1 MQKAFLFF
9 LAVVI
14 IILLAYTRPVEGF
27 TTLMGMEVTE
37 TNAGTPPALYTAL
50 PVKQPYV
57 VSLAEAGVGNIQPS
71 PPPPGTL
78 PSAPVEQ
85 RSKETPNPYRD
96 PSTEPAKYIR
106 ILSVKEDLQAFFGF
120 QAFMLE
126 DRNDPS
132 IQMPLT
138 RARADMAEL
147 IDVQSVMERN
157 PGLQSR
163 INNKQLDDIQSNLR
177 YLRAILRDLEASG
190 AIQPQA
196 LEGFVAIEDD
206 ESVEETVE
214 GFQSTPQRVKP
225 QRKRG
230 GIVNPPKPSP
240 SNVQEV
246 TGQPKVDKSVPVQDS
261 TGTRA
266 TLKQL
271 QTFQTKVVIEI
282 TRLNASGT
290 NDPVIVGRVNTLNR
304 IKDDVDQVIDQLQR
318 GIITPQTVPIF
329 SADIDRALPLLGR
342 PSSPLPTILQ
352 KTGLPPAVQNL
363 FPGGLSPRD
372 TEQAQQI
379 NNIVQGYMKDIFA
392 GTSWGVNVNVRYDNP
407 NTLKLQAAAKQGTPK
422 DTDGIPVTGLPG
434 VKGPQTTKPGMKV
447 EKRLDGVNVRASVQT
462 PATTSEDRG
471 FDGGLP
477 GLATSRTLPTPKS
490 GKLDWKQRSQEIKEQ
505 VRRRGMNPMN
515 FGALPDDAVVS
526 DSFSWRGYTQMM
538 CMRLNSTMDPGLAVT
553 VGCPPQSWS
562 GWKD

>member
-9 LAVVI
+9 LAVA
-14 IILLAYTRPVEGF
+14 IILLLAYARPVEGF
-27 TTLMGMEVTE
+27 TSIMGMNITD
-37 TNAGTPPALYTAL
+37 TNAGTPPALYTSL
-50 PVKQPYV
+50 PVKQPKT

-71 PPPPGTL
+71 PPSAGTL
-78 PSAPVEQ
+78 PSAPVAQ

-126 DRNDPS
+126 DRNDPAV
-132 IQMPLT
+132 QMPLT

-163 INNKQLDDIQSNLR
+163 ITNKQLDDIQSNLR
-177 YLRAILRDLEASG
+177 YLRAMLRDLEASG

-196 LEGFVAIEDD
+196 LESFTGMAEH
-206 ESVEETVE
+206 EEKYVE
-214 GFQSTPQRVKP
+214 GFESQPSTVT
-225 QRKRG
+225 
-230 GIVNPPKPSP
+230 
-240 SNVQEV
+240 EV
-246 TGQPKVDKSVPVQDS
+246 AGQPTAAPEQTTFDPSGK
-261 TGTRA
+261 RA

-271 QTFQTKVVIEI
+271 QEFQTKVVVEI

-290 NDPVIVGRVNTLNR
+290 NDPVIVGRITTLNR

-318 GIITPQTVPIF
+318 GIITPQTVPIY
-329 SADIDRALPLLGR
+329 SNDIERALPLLGR
-342 PSSPLPTILQ
+342 ANAPLPTILE

-372 TEQAQQI
+372 TEQANQI
-379 NNIVQGYMKDIFA
+379 NNIVQGYMKNIFE
-392 GTSWGVNVNVRYDNP
+392 GTSWGLNVKVKYDNP
-407 NTLKLQAAAKQGTPK
+407 NILKLKAAANGVS
-422 DTDGIPVTGLPG
+422 DGLPVTGLPG
-434 VKGPQTTKPGMKV
+434 VKPSEEAPGMKIEKKVNGADVSATV
-447 EKRLDGVNVRASVQT
+447 ET
-462 PATTSEDRG
+462 PATSSEDRG
-471 FDGGLP
+471 FDTGLP

-505 VRRRGMNPMN
+505 VRKRGLNPLN

-538 CMRLNSTMDPGLAVT
+538 CARLNTTMDPGLATT
-553 VGCPPQSWS
+553 VGCPSQSWS

>member
-9 LAVVI
+9 LAVAI

-27 TTLMGMEVTE
+27 TTLMGMEVTQ

-190 AIQPQA
+190 AIQQQA
-196 LEGFVAIEDD
+196 LEGFAD
-206 ESVEETVE
+206 
-214 GFQSTPQRVKP
+214 
-225 QRKRG
+225 
-230 GIVNPPKPSP
+230 
-240 SNVQEV
+240 VQEV
-246 TGQPKVDKSVPVQDS
+246 TGQPKADTPAPVEDS
-261 TGTRA
+261 TGKRA

-271 QTFQTKVVIEI
+271 QEFQTKVVIEI

-290 NDPVIVGRVNTLNR
+290 NDPVIVGRINTLNR

-318 GIITPQTVPIF
+318 GMITPQTVPIF
-329 SADIDRALPLLGR
+329 SADIERALPLLGR
-342 PSSPLPTILQ
+342 PSSPLPTLLQ

-363 FPGGLSPRD
+363 FPGGLSPND

-379 NNIVQGYMKDIFA
+379 NNIVQGYMKNIFE
-392 GTSWGVNVNVRYDNP
+392 GTSWGLNVNVKYDNP
-407 NTLKLQAAAKQGTPK
+407 NVLKLQAAANQTHEK
-422 DTDGIPVTGLPG
+422 DGNGIPVTGLPG
-434 VKGPQTTKPGMKV
+434 VKGPNTQEPGMKIA
-447 EKRLDGVNVRASVQT
+447 KKLDGVDVQASIET
-462 PATTSEDRG
+462 PATTSEDKG

-490 GKLDWKQRSQEIKEQ
+490 GKLDWKQRAQEIKEQ
-505 VRRRGMNPMN
+505 VRRRGLNPMN

>member
-9 LAVVI
+9 LAVAI
-14 IILLAYTRPVEGF
+14 IILLAYAKPVEGF
-27 TTLMGMEVTE
+27 TSIMGMEITDI
-37 TNAGTPPALYTAL
+37 NAGTPPALYTDL
-50 PVKQPYV
+50 PVKQPKTV
-57 VSLAEAGVGNIQPS
+57 ALAEAGVGNIQPS
-71 PPPPGTL
+71 PPSAGTL

-132 IQMPLT
+132 VQMPLT

-190 AIQPQA
+190 AIQQQA
-196 LEGFVAIEDD
+196 LEGFVDIPEEEEDED
-206 ESVEETVE
+206 VE
-214 GFQSTPQRVKP
+214 GFYAQPKRIKP
-225 QRKRG
+225 RKFVR
-230 GIVNPPKPSP
+230 KPAPTAQP
-240 SNVQEV
+240 SNVKEV
-246 TGQPKVDKSVPVQDS
+246 AAQPTKAVAKKAAPIDPSGK
-261 TGTRA
+261 RA
-266 TLKQL
+266 TLIQL
-271 QTFQTKVVIEI
+271 QEFQTKIVIEI

-290 NDPVIVGRVNTLNR
+290 TDPLIVGRITTLNR
-304 IKDDVDQVIDQLQR
+304 IKDDVDQVIEQLQR
-318 GIITPQTVPIF
+318 GAITPQTVPIYYK
-329 SADIDRALPLLGR
+329 DIERALPLLGR
-342 PSSPLPTILQ
+342 VNAPLPNLLK
-352 KTGLPPAVQNL
+352 KTGLPPAIQNL

-379 NNIVQGYMKDIFA
+379 NNIVKGYMKNIFE
-392 GTSWGVNVNVRYDNP
+392 GTSWGLNLNVNYENP
-407 NTLKLQAAAKQGTPK
+407 NVLKLKGAAAATPSS
-422 DTDGIPVTGLPG
+422 DGLPVTGLPG
-434 VKGPQTTKPGMKV
+434 VRSASRQPGMKV
-447 EKRLDGVNVRASVQT
+447 EKKLNGVNVRATVDT
-462 PATTSEDRG
+462 PATTSLEQG

-477 GLATSRTLPTPKS
+477 GLATSRTLPTPTS
-490 GKLDWKQRSQEIKEQ
+490 GKLDWKQRTQEIKEQ
-505 VRRRGMNPMN
+505 VRKRGLNPMN

-526 DSFSWRGYTQMM
+526 DSFSWRGHAQMM
-538 CMRLNSTMDPGLAVT
+538 CSRLNTTMDPGLATT
-553 VGCPPQSWS
+553 VGCPSQSWS
-562 GWKD
+562 GWRD

>member
-9 LAVVI
+9 LAVAI
-14 IILLAYTRPVEGF
+14 IILLAYARPVEGF
-27 TTLMGMEVTE
+27 TSMMGMELTD
-37 TNAGTPPALYTAL
+37 TNAGTPPALYTNL
-50 PVKQPYV
+50 PVKQPNV

-71 PPPPGTL
+71 PPSAGTL

-147 IDVQSVMERN
+147 IDTQSVMERN

-163 INNKQLDDIQSNLR
+163 ITNQQLDDIQSNLR
-177 YLRAILRDLEASG
+177 YLRAMLRDLEASG

-196 LEGFVAIEDD
+196 LEGFGNANEQ
-206 ESVEETVE
+206 EEFVE
-214 GFQSTPQRVKP
+214 GFQTQPKRIKP
-225 QRKRG
+225 RKFVR
-230 GIVNPPKPSP
+230 KPAPAVPAAQP
-240 SNVQEV
+240 SNVKEV
-246 TGQPKVDKSVPVQDS
+246 TAQAGTAAAAAAVKQAPVDTSGK
-261 TGTRA
+261 RA
-266 TLKQL
+266 TLIQL
-271 QTFQTKVVIEI
+271 QEFQTKVVIEI

-290 NDPVIVGRVNTLNR
+290 TDPVIVGRITTLNR

-318 GIITPQTVPIF
+318 GVITPQTVPID
-329 SADIDRALPLLGR
+329 STDIERALPLLGR
-342 PSSPLPTILQ
+342 ANAPLPTILK

-372 TEQAQQI
+372 TEQANQI
-379 NNIVQGYMKDIFA
+379 NNIMKGYMKNIFE
-392 GTSWGVNVNVRYDNP
+392 GTSWGVNLNVKYDNP
-407 NTLKLQAAAKQGTPK
+407 NVLKLKAANGL
-422 DTDGIPVTGLPG
+422 PVTGLPG
-434 VKGPQTTKPGMKV
+434 VQATDEQPGMKIV
-447 EKRLDGVNVRASVQT
+447 KKVNGVNVRAKVDT

-505 VRRRGMNPMN
+505 VRKRGLNPMN

-526 DSFSWRGYTQMM
+526 DSFSWRGYAQMM
-538 CMRLNSTMDPGLAVT
+538 CMRLNTTMDPGLAIT

>member
-9 LAVVI
+9 LAVTI
-14 IILLAYTRPVEGF
+14 ILLLAYTKPVEGF
-27 TTLMGMEVTE
+27 TTLMGMKVTDV
-37 TNAGTPPALYTAL
+37 NAGTPPALYTDL
-50 PVKQPYV
+50 PVKQPTV

-71 PPPPGTL
+71 PPPAGTL

-106 ILSVKEDLQAFFGF
+106 ILAVKEDLQAFFGF

-147 IDVQSVMERN
+147 IDLQSVMERN

-196 LEGFVAIEDD
+196 LEGFFTQDQDQD
-206 ESVEETVE
+206 EVIAE
-214 GFQSTPQRVKP
+214 GFQGSPVKEVAGIPKAPTPTK
-225 QRKRG
+225 
-230 GIVNPPKPSP
+230 IDPS
-240 SNVQEV
+240 Q
-246 TGQPKVDKSVPVQDS
+246 K
-261 TGTRA
+261 RA

-271 QTFQTKVVIEI
+271 QEFQTKVVVEI

-290 NDPVIVGRVNTLNR
+290 NDPVIVGRISTLNR

-329 SADIDRALPLLGR
+329 SSDVERALPLLGT
-342 PSSPLPTILQ
+342 PSSPLPTVL
-352 KTGLPPAVQNL
+352 KKAGLPPAIQNL
-363 FPGGLSPRD
+363 FPAGLSPRD

-379 NNIVQGYMKDIFA
+379 NNIVQGYMKNIFEGA
-392 GTSWGVNVNVRYDNP
+392 SWGVNVNLRYDNP
-407 NTLKLQAAAKQGTPK
+407 NILKLKTKANEVAQEA
-422 DTDGIPVTGLPG
+422 DDGIPVTGIPG
-434 VKGPQTTKPGMKV
+434 VKGKQVNKPGMKV
-447 EKRLDGVNVRASVQT
+447 EKKVDGVNVSAKVQT
-462 PATTSEDRG
+462 PVTTSMDKG
-471 FDGGLP
+471 FDSGLP

-490 GKLDWKQRSQEIKEQ
+490 GTLDWKQRSQEIKEQ
-505 VRRRGMNPMN
+505 IRKRGLNPMN

-538 CMRLNSTMDPGLAVT
+538 CSRLNTTMDPGLGVT
-553 VGCPPQSWS
+553 VGCPPQNWS

>member
-9 LAVVI
+9 LAVA
-14 IILLAYTRPVEGF
+14 IILLLAYARPVEGF
-27 TTLMGMEVTE
+27 TSIMGMQITDV
-37 TNAGTPPALYTAL
+37 NAGTPPALYTKL
-50 PVKQPYV
+50 PVKQPNV

-71 PPPPGTL
+71 PPSAGTL

-126 DRNDPS
+126 DRNDPAV
-132 IQMPLT
+132 QMPLT

-177 YLRAILRDLEASG
+177 YLRAMLRDLEASG

-196 LEGFVAIEDD
+196 LESFTGMAEH
-206 ESVEETVE
+206 EERFVE
-214 GFQSTPQRVKP
+214 GFESQPST
-225 QRKRG
+225 
-230 GIVNPPKPSP
+230 VN
-240 SNVQEV
+240 EV
-246 TGQPKVDKSVPVQDS
+246 AGQPSAS
-261 TGTRA
+261 TEQNTFDPSGKRA

-271 QTFQTKVVIEI
+271 QEFQTKVVVEI

-290 NDPVIVGRVNTLNR
+290 SDPLIVGRIATLNR

-318 GIITPQTVPIF
+318 GIITPQTVPIY
-329 SADIDRALPLLGR
+329 SSDIERALPLLGR
-342 PSSPLPTILQ
+342 VNAPLPTLLE

-363 FPGGLSPRD
+363 FPGGMSPRD
-372 TEQAQQI
+372 TEQANQI
-379 NNIVQGYMKDIFA
+379 NNIVQGYMKNIFE
-392 GTSWGVNVNVRYDNP
+392 GTSWGLNVNVNYENP
-407 NTLKLQAAAKQGTPK
+407 NVLKLKAAANKPS
-422 DTDGIPVTGLPG
+422 DGLPVTGLPG
-434 VKGPQTTKPGMKV
+434 VTASEAAPGMKV
-447 EKRLDGVNVRASVQT
+447 QQKVNGVDVSATVDT
-462 PATTSEDRG
+462 PATSSEDRG

-477 GLATSRTLPTPKS
+477 GIATSRTLPTPKA

-505 VRRRGMNPMN
+505 VRKRGLNPMN

-538 CMRLNSTMDPGLAVT
+538 CARLNTTMDPGLATT
-553 VGCPPQSWS
+553 VGCPTQNWS
-562 GWKD
+562 GWRD

>member
-9 LAVVI
+9 LAVA
-14 IILLAYTRPVEGF
+14 IILLLAYAKPVEGF
-27 TTLMGMEVTE
+27 TSIMGMQITDV
-37 TNAGTPPALYTAL
+37 NAGTPPALYTKL
-50 PVKQPYV
+50 PVKQPNV

-71 PPPPGTL
+71 PPSAGTL

-96 PSTEPAKYIR
+96 PSMEPAKYIR

-126 DRNDPS
+126 DRNDPA

-163 INNKQLDDIQSNLR
+163 ITNKQLDDIQSNLR

-196 LEGFVAIEDD
+196 LESFTGMEDQ
-206 ESVEETVE
+206 EEEAVE
-214 GFQSTPQRVKP
+214 GFQS
-225 QRKRG
+225 
-230 GIVNPPKPSP
+230 PPKRIKPRKFVRKPAVAAAAVAASAAT
-240 SNVQEV
+240 NVKEV
-246 TGQPKVDKSVPVQDS
+246 ASQPKAAPEPTTFDPSGK
-261 TGTRA
+261 RA

-271 QTFQTKVVIEI
+271 QEFQTKVVVEI

-290 NDPVIVGRVNTLNR
+290 NDPVIVGRITTLNR

-318 GIITPQTVPIF
+318 GVITPKTVPIY
-329 SADIDRALPLLGR
+329 SADIERALPLLGR
-342 PSSPLPTILQ
+342 ANAPLPTLLK

-372 TEQAQQI
+372 TEQANQI
-379 NNIVQGYMKDIFA
+379 NNIVQGYMKNIFE
-392 GTSWGVNVNVRYDNP
+392 GTSWGLNVNVNYDNP
-407 NTLKLQAAAKQGTPK
+407 NILKLKAAANAPS
-422 DTDGIPVTGLPG
+422 DGLPVTGLPG
-434 VKGPQTTKPGMKV
+434 VKATASKPGMKIERKVNGVAVKAKV
-447 EKRLDGVNVRASVQT
+447 ET
-462 PATTSEDRG
+462 PATSSEDRG

-505 VRRRGMNPMN
+505 VRKRGLNPMN

-526 DSFSWRGYTQMM
+526 DSFSWRGYAQMM
-538 CMRLNSTMDPGLAVT
+538 CARLNTTMDPGLATT
-553 VGCPPQSWS
+553 VGCPSQSWS
-562 GWKD
+562 GWRD